1 MTTERLPDNAM
12 KLIIAVIQ
20 GHDSNVT
27 LRALVERGF
36 HATLI
41 DSQSGLLGERNAT
54 LFVGVQEI
62 YLADALRIIRLAC
75 QGENRMANP
84 VMPLAEP
91 VDIYVNEPIP
101 VAVGGATLLIFD
113 VARYERIA

>member
-1 MTTERLPDNAM
+1 MTTARQPGDAM
-12 KLIIAVIQ
+12 KLIVAVIQ

-27 LRALVERGF
+27 LGALVARGF

-41 DSQSGLLGERNAT
+41 DSQSGFLRERNAT
-54 LFVGVQEI
+54 LLVGVQEA
-62 YLADALRIIRLAC
+62 YLADALRIIQGAC
-75 QGENRMANP
+75 QAENRLANP

-91 VDIYVNEPIP
+91 VDTYVNAPIA
-101 VAVGGATLLIFD
+101 VAVGGATLVIFD

>member
-1 MTTERLPDNAM
+1 MTTALRPGDGM

-20 GHDSNVT
+20 GHDSDA
-27 LRALVERGF
+27 ALGELMARGF
-36 HATLI
+36 HATLV
-41 DSQSGLLGERNAT
+41 DSQSGLLRERNAT
-54 LFVGVQEI
+54 LFVGVQET
-62 YLADALRIIRLAC
+62 YLADALRIIQVAC
-75 QGENRMANP
+75 QAESRIANP

-91 VDIYVNEPIP
+91 VDVYVNEPLP

>member
-1 MTTERLPDNAM
+1 MTERQAGDAM

-20 GHDSNVT
+20 GHDSAVT
-27 LRALVERGF
+27 LGALVERGF

-41 DSQSGLLGERNAT
+41 DSQSGLLQERNAT
-54 LFVGVQEI
+54 LFVGVQET
-62 YLADALRIIRLAC
+62 YLADVLRIIQVAC
-75 QGENRMANP
+75 QGQNRIANP

-91 VDIYVNEPIP
+91 VDVYVNEPIP
-101 VAVGGATLLIFD
+101 VAIGGATLLVFD